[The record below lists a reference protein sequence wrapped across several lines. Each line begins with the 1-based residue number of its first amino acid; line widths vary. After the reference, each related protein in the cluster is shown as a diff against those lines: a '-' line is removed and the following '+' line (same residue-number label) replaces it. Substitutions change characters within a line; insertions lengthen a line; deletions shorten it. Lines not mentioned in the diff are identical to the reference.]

1 MDKHNFLSAFS
12 QRKPIL
18 AMLHLRGE
26 TRQEKFE
33 HALLE
38 AGLLIG
44 GGADAV
50 IVENYFGDYEDM
62 EAVLQAFC
70 REKVDFVYGVNA
82 LHNDALGFELAKK
95 YGASFI
101 QLDSV
106 AGHLPPDQD
115 EEFGRAIDRWR
126 ADYDG
131 FVIGG
136 VRFKYQPYLS
146 GRSLEEDL
154 AIGMKRC
161 DAIAVTGE
169 GTGKATPMDKIRE
182 FRQIMG
188 DFPLVVGAGMT
199 PENCAE
205 QLSVADAAIV
215 GSYFKKG
222 HVDDEFVEPAH
233 VRTFMQQVE
242 RCR

>member
-62 EAVLQAFC
+62 EAVLQAFS

-82 LHNDALGFELAKK
+82 LHNDALGFELAKNTAPASSSWTPLPAISPPTRTRSSAGPSTA
-95 YGASFI
+95 GAPI
-101 QLDSV
+101 TTAL
-106 AGHLPPDQD
+106 
-115 EEFGRAIDRWR
+115 
-126 ADYDG
+126 
-131 FVIGG
+131 
-136 VRFKYQPYLS
+136 
-146 GRSLEEDL
+146 
-154 AIGMKRC
+154 
-161 DAIAVTGE
+161 
-169 GTGKATPMDKIRE
+169 
-182 FRQIMG
+182 
-188 DFPLVVGAGMT
+188 
-199 PENCAE
+199 
-205 QLSVADAAIV
+205 
-215 GSYFKKG
+215 
-222 HVDDEFVEPAH
+222 
-233 VRTFMQQVE
+233 
-242 RCR
+242 

>member
-1 MDKHNFLSAFS
+1 MDQRNFLSLFS
-12 QRKPIL
+12 EKKPIL

-70 REKVDFVYGVNA
+70 REQVDFVYGVNA

-106 AGHLPPDQD
+106 AGHLTPEQD
-115 EEFGRAIDRWR
+115 EQFGRDIARWR

-131 FVIGG
+131 CVIGG

-154 AIGMKRC
+154 AIGMTRC

-169 GTGKATPMDKIRE
+169 GTGKTTPMEKILE
-182 FRQIMG
+182 FRRIIG
-188 DFPLVVGAGMT
+188 AFPLVVGAGMT
-199 PENCAE
+199 PETCAR
-205 QLSVADAAIV
+205 QLAAADAAIV

-222 HVDDEFVEPAH
+222 HIDDGYVEPAY
-233 VRTFMQQVE
+233 VRAFMQQVQ